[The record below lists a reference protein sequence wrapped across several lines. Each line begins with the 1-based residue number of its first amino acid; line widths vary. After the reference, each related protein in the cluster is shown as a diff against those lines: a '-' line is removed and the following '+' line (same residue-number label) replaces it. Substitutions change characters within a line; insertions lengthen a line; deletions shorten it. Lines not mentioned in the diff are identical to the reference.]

1 MKIIVYGTGCKSCK
15 TLYEN
20 VLKTVKDNAIN
31 AEVVYETNLR
41 TIIEK
46 GIMQMPALEVD
57 GQIKSAGRVLKEK
70 DLLLLLQ

>member
-1 MKIIVYGTGCKSCK
+1 MKIIVYGTGCKKCK
-15 TLYEN
+15 SLYEN
-20 VLKTVKDNAIN
+20 VLKTVKNHAID
-31 AEVVYETNLR
+31 AEVVYETNLS

-70 DLLLLLQ
+70 DILPILS

>member
-1 MKIIVYGTGCKSCK
+1 MKIIVYGTGCKKCK
-15 TLYEN
+15 SLYES
-20 VLKTVKDNAIN
+20 VLKTVKNNAIN

-70 DLLLLLQ
+70 DLLILLS